1 MSPAATDLLRS
12 GAMEAVVMA
21 AGEGRRLRPLTERY
35 AKPLLPIDGRPVLA
49 TTLRELA
56 AAGVERA
63 YVVVGHLGEQVRS
76 LVGDGAAFGL
86 EIRYVDQPEPLGSTD
101 TVNRSIAAGAEPP
114 LVVTAADT
122 AYTPGDIGRFVAAAR
137 SFDGAVAVRRDP
149 PPEPPHRYAV
159 RIRDGLVERVF
170 DDDPANPLAGAP
182 LWLIGPAVARWAD
195 PPPDRPPHELA
206 NVFQAAIDRGAT
218 IAGIE
223 IGKTRDLTHPLD
235 LVKENFPYL
244 KAL

>member
-1 MSPAATDLLRS
+1 
-12 GAMEAVVMA
+12 MEAVVMA

-35 AKPLLPIDGRPVLA
+35 AKPVLPIDGKPVLA

-56 AAGVERA
+56 AAGLGRA
-63 YVVVGHLGEQVRS
+63 YVVVGHRGEQVRS
-76 LVGDGAAFGL
+76 LAGDGTAFGL
-86 EIRYVDQPEPLGSTD
+86 EIRYVEQPERLGSTD
-101 TVNRSIAAGAEPP
+101 TVNRSIAAGAQPP

-122 AYTPGDIGRFVAAAR
+122 AYTPGDIGRFLAAAHG
-137 SFDGAVAVRRDP
+137 FDGAIAVRRDP
-149 PPEPPHRYAV
+149 PPEPPHRRAV
-159 RIRDGLVERVF
+159 RIHDGLVDRVF

-182 LWLIGPAVARWAD
+182 LWLVGPAVARCAD
-195 PPPDRPPHELA
+195 PPPDRPPYELGNA
-206 NVFQAAIDRGAT
+206 FQVAIERGAA

-235 LVKENFPYL
+235 LVEENFPYL